1 MTSYTRGYNAA
12 RVALLFIVGAVAFG
26 GLFLYATGRG
36 LGMSRGVVFV
46 RIPTAAG
53 LAKSDPVFYR
63 GVNVGE
69 VSKLIFAKE
78 GDVIIEAKLARR
90 LPLGSDAHAELV
102 ALDLFGRQSVVLHDG
117 TRGAESL
124 KQRDTIPGVTPASI
138 STRVGELGAKA
149 DRLLGDTMLTLLRES
164 LAGTAAA
171 TRQLALLGSRLQSVI
186 ANQEASLTKMTSAAA
201 EVASNIREVS
211 APAELIQTRNNLQQA
226 TARMD
231 TTMQTVAMM
240 VASMNSGEGNAGKF
254 MKDQELYDRTNTLLM
269 SLDELVRDVKANP
282 KRYINVKV
290 F

>member
-1 MTSYTRGYNAA
+1 MTSYTRGHNAA
-12 RVALLFIVGAVAFG
+12 RVALLFILGAVAFG
-26 GLFLYATGRG
+26 ALFLYATGRG

>member
-1 MTSYTRGYNAA
+1 MTSYTRGHNAA
-12 RVALLFIVGAVAFG
+12 RVALLFILGAVAFG
-26 GLFLYATGRG
+26 ALFLYATGRG

-164 LAGTAAA
+164 LAGTADA